1 MDEGILL
8 VQDQSKP
15 RVPLADRLRH
25 HGWAVHV
32 IRDAREGTELA
43 LSEAFDLII
52 LDLSRAATGGIDV
65 CRDLRQY
72 GLNTP
77 ILMLT
82 ARNQPSDKVV
92 GLKVGADDCVTKPFA
107 MIELLA
113 RVEALLR
120 RSRTTSWGQGTI
132 HHFGHV
138 RVDLRRTEVWRD
150 GKTVALSAREFQLLR
165 YFIAHREATLSRPEL
180 LKEVWGFDPKTS
192 TRTVD
197 VHVAGLR
204 QKLERDTKQP
214 QLILTIQGLGYKLA
228 APPSNSNTTF
238 ALRNSPANETK
249 DNPKF
254 L

>member
-1 MDEGILL
+1 LDERILL

-15 RVPLADRLRH
+15 KVPLPERLRQ
-25 HGWAVHV
+25 HGWWVHLV
-32 IRDAREGTELA
+32 RNSREGTNLA
-43 LSEAFDLII
+43 LNEPFDLII
-52 LDLSRAATGGIDV
+52 LDLSRAAANGIDL
-65 CRDLRQY
+65 CRDLRQA

-82 ARNQPSDKVV
+82 ARNQPADKVV

-120 RSRTTSWGQGTI
+120 RSRTTSWGHGTI
-132 HHFGHV
+132 HQFGTV
-138 RVDLRRTEVWRD
+138 RVDLRRTQVWRN
-150 GKTVALSAREFQLLR
+150 GKAVSLSAREFQLLR
-165 YFIAHREATLSRPEL
+165 YFIEHREATLSRQEL

-204 QKLERDTKQP
+204 QKLERDSKQP

-228 APPSNSNTTF
+228 RAP
-238 ALRNSPANETK
+238 A
-249 DNPKF
+249 
-254 L
+254 